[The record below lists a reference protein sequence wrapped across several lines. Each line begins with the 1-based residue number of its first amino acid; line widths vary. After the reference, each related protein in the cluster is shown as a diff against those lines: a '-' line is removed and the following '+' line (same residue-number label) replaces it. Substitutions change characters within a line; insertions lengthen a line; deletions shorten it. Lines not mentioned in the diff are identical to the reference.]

1 MSRIENAIEIVIS
14 KGWDDIYPTGKLLK
28 YAEEELTRLRRI
40 ETIAKDVNTW
50 LKQSELRGTAHQREL
65 EKALNE

>member
-1 MSRIENAIEIVIS
+1 MRVTCTKCKQEMCPVYVCENCDAENINLVNKNIV
-14 KGWDDIYPTGKLLK
+14 
-28 YAEEELTRLRRI
+28 RLRRI